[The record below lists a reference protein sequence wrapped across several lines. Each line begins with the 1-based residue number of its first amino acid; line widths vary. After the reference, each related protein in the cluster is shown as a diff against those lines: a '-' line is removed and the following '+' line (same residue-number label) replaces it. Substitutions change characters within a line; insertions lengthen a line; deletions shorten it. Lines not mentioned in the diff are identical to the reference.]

1 MLVNNAA
8 QNTFDAL
15 DCPEL
20 LSTVARALFMH
31 LSHEVNIVN
40 RLVPDRTTNHQSAAT
55 SATITRHF
63 SSTTHDF
70 IGR

>member
-1 MLVNNAA
+1 MLVNYAA
-8 QNTFDAL
+8 QNTFNAL

-31 LSHEVNIVN
+31 LSHKVNVVD

-55 SATITRHF
+55 SATSTRHLR
-63 SSTTHDF
+63 STTHNF

>member
-1 MLVNNAA
+1 MLVNYAA
-8 QNTFDAL
+8 QNTFNAL

-20 LSTVARALFMH
+20 LSTIARALFMH
-31 LSHEVNIVN
+31 LSHEVNVVD

-55 SATITRHF
+55 SATNTRHLR
-63 SSTTHDF
+63 STTHNF